1 MTSEWQALEGRY
13 FPSTGRRMP
22 VSLVRDGGTPDWDDQ
37 GRVYLDLFAG
47 MAVNSLGHCHPT
59 IVDELVMR

>member
-22 VSLVRDGGTPDWDDQ
+22 VSLVRDGAPPTGTI
-37 GRVYLDLFAG
+37 RAAYTSTC
-47 MAVNSLGHCHPT
+47 SLVWRST
-59 IVDELVMR
+59 ASATATQRSWTSW

>member
-47 MAVNSLGHCHPT
+47 MAVNSLSHPT